1 MKNSNESHTSW
12 FPEKCWEL
20 NSPCLWHPELGN
32 SSKSHTK
39 CFVRLSCEGAAGR
52 EGGQEAVAPVLR
64 GRILPGSR
72 DSDRGHPARSG
83 RLPGTV
89 HPAGTC
95 GPPTGGE
102 RVPGMQK
109 QAGGESGQRRP
120 PRAAAGWPP
129 ARGLLAAGGLRV
141 IPKPRTPSST
151 RDARSHER
159 GPWVGHEQSPAR
171 AAGRVDGSRGSRQ
184 GLGVGAQ
191 GRLSPKCPSQRG
203 PGDNRTGW

>member
-1 MKNSNESHTSW
+1 MKAT
-12 FPEKCWEL
+12 
-20 NSPCLWHPELGN
+20 HPGSQRNAGN
-32 SSKSHTK
+32 LTHPACGIQNLATHQNLTRNVL
-39 CFVRLSCEGAAGR
+39 CACPVREQWDMRL
-52 EGGQEAVAPVLR
+52 GQEAVAPVLR

-72 DSDRGHPARSG
+72 DSDRWHPARSG

-151 RDARSHER
+151 RDTRSHEC
-159 GPWVGHEQSPAR
+159 GPWVGPEQSPAR